1 LPSVRAPAVTAV
13 AQFRLP
19 TIMKKLLSLAFVLLS
34 VATATAFAAPSPVV
48 TDTSATTQVASAQ
61 GQHRQLAK
69 KAHKKH
75 KKHRHRK
82 K

>member
-1 LPSVRAPAVTAV
+1 
-13 AQFRLP
+13 
-19 TIMKKLLSLAFVLLS
+19 MKKLLSLAFVLLS

-48 TDTSATTQVASAQ
+48 TGTSATTQVASAK